1 MGPDGE
7 RDMAAILSRGR
18 AGHNIG
24 GILLSVAQKTSTG
37 TRTSQVERAYQE
49 IKWRI
54 VYGNYKPGAHL
65 SEATLARV
73 HRTSRT
79 PIREALA
86 RLSEEQYVVW
96 DAGRGFL
103 IAPVTVSKI
112 RDTFQVRRLLE
123 GAAAAAAAEMATP
136 AEIKGMAGLAEY
148 HYTVGDAESYHAAL
162 ARNLE
167 FHLAVAAASHN
178 EVLVDLVRQCLMQT
192 DRVLSLGADFK
203 PFEQGSAEE
212 HDAIVGAVEKR
223 DVAKARDAMERH
235 VDRAGRLMMDNVLG
249 GSIRGIAL

>member
-1 MGPDGE
+1 VPQTPP
-7 RDMAAILSRGR
+7 
-18 AGHNIG
+18 AGG
-24 GILLSVAQKTSTG
+24 QL
-37 TRTSQVERAYQE
+37 SQVERAYQE

-54 VYGNYKPGAHL
+54 VYGRYKPGADL

-73 HRTSRT
+73 HHTSRT

-103 IAPVTVSKI
+103 IAPVTVSRI

-123 GAAAAAAAEMATP
+123 GAAAGGAGEMATP
-136 AEIKGMAGLAEY
+136 AEIRGMAALAEY
-148 HYTVGDAESYHAAL
+148 HYAVGDAESYRAAL
-162 ARNLE
+162 ARNLD
-167 FHLAVAAASHN
+167 FHLAVASASHN

-203 PFEQGSAEE
+203 PFEEGSAVE
-212 HDAIVGAVEKR
+212 HDAIVAAVEKR
-223 DVAKARDAMERH
+223 DAAGAQDAMERH
-235 VDRAGRLMMDNVLG
+235 VDRTGRLMMSNVLR
-249 GSIRGIAL
+249 GSIRGVAL

>member
-1 MGPDGE
+1 MPQK
-7 RDMAAILSRGR
+7 AAAGGR
-18 AGHNIG
+18 I
-24 GILLSVAQKTSTG
+24 
-37 TRTSQVERAYQE
+37 SQAERAYQE

-54 VYGNYKPGAHL
+54 VYGRYKPGAHL

-73 HRTSRT
+73 HHTSRT

-103 IAPVTVSKI
+103 IAPVTVSRI

-123 GAAAAAAAEMATP
+123 GAAAGGAAEMATP
-136 AEIKGMAGLAEY
+136 AEIRGMAGLAESRY
-148 HYTVGDAESYHAAL
+148 AACDAESYRAAL

-167 FHLAVAAASHN
+167 FHLAVASASHN

-203 PFEQGSAEE
+203 PFEEGSAVE
-212 HDAIVGAVEKR
+212 HDAIVAAVEKR
-223 DVAKARDAMERH
+223 DAISARDAMERH
-235 VDRAGRLMMDNVLG
+235 VDRTGRLMMGNVLRG
-249 GSIRGIAL
+249 GIRGVAL

>member
-1 MGPDGE
+1 MPQKSAPG
-7 RDMAAILSRGR
+7 GR
-18 AGHNIG
+18 
-24 GILLSVAQKTSTG
+24 V
-37 TRTSQVERAYQE
+37 SQVERAYQE

-54 VYGNYKPGAHL
+54 VYGHYKPGAHL

-103 IAPVTVSKI
+103 IAPVTVSRI

-123 GAAAAAAAEMATP
+123 GAAAGGAAEMATP
-136 AEIKGMAGLAEY
+136 AEIRGMAGLAEY
-148 HYTVGDAESYHAAL
+148 HYTVGDAESYRAAL

-167 FHLAVAAASHN
+167 FHLAVASASHN

-192 DRVLSLGADFK
+192 DRVLSLGADYK
-203 PFEQGSAEE
+203 PFEEGSAVE
-212 HDAIVGAVEKR
+212 HDAIVAAVEKR
-223 DVAKARDAMERH
+223 DAAGARDAMERH
-235 VDRAGRLMMDNVLG
+235 VDRTGRLMMGNVLRG
-249 GSIRGIAL
+249 GIRGVAL

>member
-1 MGPDGE
+1 MPQTPP
-7 RDMAAILSRGR
+7 
-18 AGHNIG
+18 AGG
-24 GILLSVAQKTSTG
+24 QL
-37 TRTSQVERAYQE
+37 SQVERAYQE

-54 VYGNYKPGAHL
+54 VYGRYKPGAHL

-73 HRTSRT
+73 HHTSRT

-103 IAPVTVSKI
+103 IAPVTVSRI

-123 GAAAAAAAEMATP
+123 GAAAWGAAEMATP
-136 AEIKGMAGLAEY
+136 AEIRGTAALAEY
-148 HYTVGDAESYHAAL
+148 HYAVGDAESYRAAL
-162 ARNLE
+162 ARNLD
-167 FHLAVAAASHN
+167 FHLAVASASHN

-203 PFEQGSAEE
+203 PFEEGSAVE
-212 HDAIVGAVEKR
+212 HDAIVAAVEKR
-223 DVAKARDAMERH
+223 DAAGAQDAMERH
-235 VDRAGRLMMDNVLG
+235 VDRTGRLMMSNVLR

>member
-1 MGPDGE
+1 VPQRTGGG
-7 RDMAAILSRGR
+7 GR
-18 AGHNIG
+18 
-24 GILLSVAQKTSTG
+24 V
-37 TRTSQVERAYQE
+37 SQAERAYQE

-54 VYGNYKPGAHL
+54 VYGTYKPGAHL

-103 IAPVTVSKI
+103 IAPVTVSRI
-112 RDTFQVRRLLE
+112 RDMFQVRRLLE
-123 GAAAAAAAEMATP
+123 GSAAAGAAELATA
-136 AEIKGMAGLAEY
+136 AEIHRMGGLAEY
-148 HYTVGDAESYHAAL
+148 RCTVGDAESYRTAL

-167 FHLAVAAASHN
+167 FHLAVASASHN

-203 PFEQGSAEE
+203 PFEEGSADE
-212 HDAIVGAVEKR
+212 HDAIVAAVEKR
-223 DVAKARDAMERH
+223 DAVKAREAMERH
-235 VDRAGRLMMDNVLG
+235 VDRTGRLMMGNVLR

>member
-1 MGPDGE
+1 MAGIFSCGP
-7 RDMAAILSRGR
+7 
-18 AGHNIG
+18 AGDNNG
-24 GILLSVAQKTSTG
+24 GILLPVAQYTPTSA
-37 TRTSQVERAYQE
+37 RTSQVERAYQE

-54 VYGNYKPGAHL
+54 VYGSYKPGAHL

-96 DAGRGFL
+96 DQGRGFL
-103 IAPVTVSKI
+103 IAPVTVSRI

-123 GAAAAAAAEMATP
+123 GAAAGGAAELATKAEARTMA
-136 AEIKGMAGLAEY
+136 ALAEY
-148 HYTVGDAESYHAAL
+148 HYTLGDAESYRAAL
-162 ARNLE
+162 AKNLA

-178 EVLVDLVRQCLMQT
+178 ELLVELVRQCLMQT
-192 DRVLSLGADFK
+192 DRVLSLGADYK
-203 PFEQGSAEE
+203 PFEEGSTEE
-212 HDAIVGAVEKR
+212 HGAIVAAIEQR
-223 DVAKARDAMERH
+223 EAARAREAMERH
-235 VDRAGRLMMDNVLG
+235 IDRTGRLLMGNVLR